1 MKKILVALAFA
12 LPAII
17 LGLAYLFPQADP
29 SFPAPLFHFY
39 IVSFTTFAATVVS
52 LFVTI
57 SVGQIALPR
66 HLFLAVAYAWMGAI
80 FFIHGVTTPGAVITH
95 FHPAITWSAWLTMFG
110 GGILFLVG
118 GFAPPEPNPR
128 FLRAL
133 ALTIFGIYLIY
144 VGVVVFDPDLLT
156 ALLTQPPPNAEVI
169 AFGLTLVIWLAS
181 TIKLYTQYRHT
192 QNFLDG
198 LMAFEAGWFATATI
212 SMFRYPVWKASWWMY
227 HVILLAGFLIA
238 IVALWRAYE
247 QVRTFRLVRYYAA
260 GSLIITAGLA
270 LFSAQIYSQ
279 LVYQNLLDQLKNN
292 TGAISHNLAS
302 EVGVSLPS
310 VTSRDDLNQLGDT
323 SEARLRLRERLPDLQ
338 IQAVNLYNAE
348 GAIVFSSE
356 EKSIGLRLEPDSEER
371 EELEESL
378 DGETSFDLH
387 EPGSPPTAY
396 TPAADVYILDTYVP
410 FQPAGAAEPIGMVE
424 TFREAPELAEAITLS
439 RRSGLG
445 LAALS
450 LGGLFLALLVIV
462 RRADQLITSR
472 TLELERAYTNLREAE
487 GLRDDLTNMIVHDL
501 RNPLT
506 AITANL
512 DLISKTMNDPA
523 YADAPPRFLSSA
535 RGAGQ
540 RMMGLI
546 DDLLNFSKLEA
557 GELRPV
563 LAPVYLPTLLT
574 EKEEGFRPQAEKE
587 TKQFMVKAPAQLP
600 TLQADAGLISRVID
614 NLISNAFKYTD
625 SGGRIEVEAE
635 QSNHALVVRVRDDGQ
650 GIPPEY
656 HARIFDKFVQVADSS
671 GAPLRKG
678 TGLGL
683 AFCRLAVEAHGGKIW
698 VESSPGSGS
707 TFSFTLPL
715 NQRHDQ

>member
-1 MKKILVALAFA
+1 MKKALVALAFV
-12 LPAII
+12 LPALG

-29 SFPAPLFHFY
+29 SLPAPLFHFY

-66 HLFLAVAYAWMGAI
+66 HLLLAVAYALMGGI
-80 FFIHGVTTPGAVITH
+80 FFIHGITTPGAVITH
-95 FHPAITWSAWLTMFG
+95 FHPAITWSAWLTLFG
-110 GGILFLVG
+110 GGVLFLVG
-118 GFAPPEPNPR
+118 GFAASEPNPR

-133 ALTIFGIYLIY
+133 ALSILAIYLIY
-144 VGVVVFDPDLLT
+144 VGVVIFNPGLLT
-156 ALLTQPPPNAEVI
+156 LLLTQPPPNSEDI
-169 AFGLTLVIWLAS
+169 AFGLTLAVWLGS
-181 TIKLYTQYRHT
+181 TLKYYALYRQTH
-192 QNFLDG
+192 NFLDG
-198 LMAFEAGWFATATI
+198 LMAFQSGWFATATI
-212 SMFRYPVWKASWWMY
+212 SMFRFPLWQASWWLY
-227 HVILLAGFLIA
+227 HVLLLAGFLIA
-238 IVALWRAYE
+238 VVALWRAYE

-260 GSLIITAGLA
+260 ASLIITAALA

-279 LVYQNLLDQLKNN
+279 LVYQNLLAQLKNN
-292 TGAISHNLAS
+292 TEVISLNIAS
-302 EVGVSLPS
+302 EVGAFLPP
-310 VTSRDDLNQLGDT
+310 TTTPNDLENLGDT
-323 SEARLRLRERLPDLQ
+323 GEARRLLRERLPDLQ
-338 IQAVNLYNAE
+338 IQAVNLYDSE
-348 GAIVFSSE
+348 GTIVFSSE
-356 EKSIGLRLEPDSEER
+356 EEFVGLRLKPNSEEV
-371 EELEESL
+371 EELEEAL
-378 DGETSFDLH
+378 GGETSFDLH
-387 EPGSPPTAY
+387 EPGSPPAAY
-396 TPAADVYILDTYVP
+396 TPTADVHILDTYVP
-410 FQPAGAAEPIGMVE
+410 FQPLGASAPIGMVE
-424 TFREAPELAEAITLS
+424 TFREAPELAQAITLS

-450 LGGLFLALLVIV
+450 LGGLFLALLAIV
-462 RRADQLITSR
+462 RRADQLITNR
-472 TLELERAYTNLREAE
+472 TLELEHAYTNLREAE

-512 DLISKTMNDPA
+512 DLIGKTLNDPA

-563 LAPVYLPTLLT
+563 LSPVYLPTLLT

-587 TKQFMVKAPAQLP
+587 TKTFTVKAPAQLP
-600 TLQADAGLISRVID
+600 AFLADAGLISRVID

-625 SGGRIEVEAE
+625 SGGHIAVEAE
-635 QSNHALVVRVRDDGQ
+635 HSDHTLVVHVRDDGQ

-683 AFCRLAVEAHGGKIW
+683 AFCRLAIEAHGGKIW
-698 VESSPGSGS
+698 VESAPGSGS

-715 NQRHDQ
+715 NQRQE